1 MKVYNHLRIFTESDL
16 IDLIQ
21 ITYSQDTI
29 DMREYTSYRK
39 DKSKVL
45 SESTCFLSVT
55 QMNLP
60 TNIVPPNLPPPPE
73 NRTPLGKIF
82 GDISRVLNSFHAPQ
96 MKTSVSLYL
105 VSSI

>member
-1 MKVYNHLRIFTESDL
+1 
-16 IDLIQ
+16 
-21 ITYSQDTI
+21 
-29 DMREYTSYRK
+29 MREYTSYWK
-39 DKSKVL
+39 GKSKVL

-73 NRTPLGKIF
+73 NRTTLGKIF

-105 VSSI
+105 VRSI